1 MAARTF
7 GQVPEAL
14 PVQGGR
20 RHRSPAVTK
29 APTGALAALLAL
41 IGVLVG
47 CSAGATDRE
56 YVIPQALCGVPTD
69 VDVLSKLLPSG
80 NEVDVQERNPTPHR
94 KRCQVNVD
102 GSVALIAS
110 QEWWEDGDGI
120 DVVAD
125 AFPQVESAQLTDDS
139 TSLHTG
145 TGALKKVEACDKV
158 GYSGYTLFTAIQV
171 YARGVDDSVAVEKLI
186 GDYTSGVEASATCR

>member
-1 MAARTF
+1 MLFRVNAKITAACVLV
-7 GQVPEAL
+7 G
-14 PVQGGR
+14 
-20 RHRSPAVTK
+20 
-29 APTGALAALLAL
+29 
-41 IGVLVG
+41 ILVG
-47 CSAGATDRE
+47 CSAGSDERE
-56 YVIPQALCGVPTD
+56 YAAPEALCGVP
-69 VDVLSKLLPSG
+69 VDTGVLSKLLPPG
-80 NEVDVQERNPTPHR
+80 EKIDVQERNPTPHR

-102 GSVALIAS
+102 GSVALVAS